1 MVVWSSTLVRSRI
14 SGDHAGE
21 ICSSL
26 MKRVR
31 RTLDTTGTWCGRGGQ
46 AGFTLIEIVVA
57 VLVLAIAVCGSMAAL
72 SAISVQS
79 ADAMVT
85 EQATAIASAYL
96 NEVLQ
101 KPFGTFDGRTT
112 RSTLDVVDDYNGL
125 KNVGVRDQTGA
136 LVTGLSKY
144 TVTVSVGPGTLGS
157 APAAQVREI
166 DVTVVHSS
174 GVTVV
179 LSGYRTKYP

>member
-1 MVVWSSTLVRSRI
+1 MVARSSTP
-14 SGDHAGE
+14 
-21 ICSSL
+21 SSPP
-26 MKRVR
+26 KPPRQRRVPTITDR
-31 RTLDTTGTWCGRGGQ
+31 GRPQ

-57 VLVLAIAVCGSMAAL
+57 VVVLAIAICGSMAAL
-72 SAISVQS
+72 SAVSVQS

-85 EQATAIASAYL
+85 EQATAVASAYL

-101 KPFGTFDGRTT
+101 KPFGAVDGKTT
-112 RSTLDVVDDYNGL
+112 RATLDVVDDYNGL
-125 KNVGVRDQTGA
+125 TNVGVRDQRGT
-136 LVTGLSKY
+136 LVSGLSQY

-157 APAAQVREI
+157 VPAAEVREV
-166 DVTVVHSS
+166 DVKVVHSS

>member
-14 SGDHAGE
+14 SGHHAGDV
-21 ICSSL
+21 CSSL
-26 MKRVR
+26 PRPAR
-31 RTLDTTGTWCGRGGQ
+31 QTLATTGIRCRRGQ

-57 VLVLAIAVCGSMAAL
+57 VVVLAIAVCGSMAAL

-101 KPFGTFDGRTT
+101 KPFGTFDGQTT
-112 RSTLDVVDDYNGL
+112 RPTLDVVDDYNGL
-125 KNVGVRDQTGA
+125 KNVGVRDQKGA
-136 LVTGLSKY
+136 LVTGLGQY

-157 APAAQVREI
+157 VPATEVREV

>member
-1 MVVWSSTLVRSRI
+1 MIVSSSPRSSPPKPFRPRI
-14 SGDHAGE
+14 DPTG
-21 ICSSL
+21 
-26 MKRVR
+26 VR
-31 RTLDTTGTWCGRGGQ
+31 RGRSQ
-46 AGFTLIEIVVA
+46 AGFTLIEILVA
-57 VLVLAIAVCGSMAAL
+57 VVVLAIAVCGSMAAL

-85 EQATAIASAYL
+85 EQATAVASAYL

-101 KPFGTFDGRTT
+101 KPFGAFDGHTT

-125 KNVGVRDQTGA
+125 KNKGARDQTGA
-136 LVTGLSKY
+136 LVPGLGQY

-157 APAAQVREI
+157 VPATEVREV
-166 DVTVVHSS
+166 DVKVVHSS
-174 GVTVV
+174 GVTVL

>member
-1 MVVWSSTLVRSRI
+1 MTAWHKTRSVLPKPLLRKVDPT
-14 SGDHAGE
+14 GG
-21 ICSSL
+21 
-26 MKRVR
+26 R
-31 RTLDTTGTWCGRGGQ
+31 RRRDQ

-57 VLVLAIAVCGSMAAL
+57 IVVLAIAVCGSMAAL

-85 EQATAIASAYL
+85 EQATVIASAYL

-101 KPFGTFDGRTT
+101 KPFGPFDGKIT
-112 RSTLDVVDDYNGL
+112 RATLDVVDDYNGL
-125 KNVGVRDQTGA
+125 NDAGARDQTGA
-136 LVTGLSKY
+136 LVAGLGQY
-144 TVTVSVGPGTLGS
+144 TVTVRVGPGALG
-157 APAAQVREI
+157 AVPAAEVREV

>member
-1 MVVWSSTLVRSRI
+1 MVVWSSTR
-14 SGDHAGE
+14 
-21 ICSSL
+21 SSL
-26 MKRVR
+26 PKPAP
-31 RTLDTTGTWCGRGGQ
+31 RTLDPTGAGCRRGQ

-57 VLVLAIAVCGSMAAL
+57 VVVLAIAVCGSMAAL

-96 NEVLQ
+96 DEVLQ
-101 KPFGTFDGRTT
+101 KPFGAFDGQTT
-112 RSTLDVVDDYNGL
+112 RPNLDVVDDYNGL
-125 KNVGVRDQTGA
+125 KDVGARDQTGA
-136 LVTGLSKY
+136 PVSGLDQY
-144 TVTVSVGPGTLGS
+144 TVTVSVGPGTLG
-157 APAAQVREI
+157 AVPPAEVRQV
-166 DVTVVHSS
+166 DVTVVHPS

>member
-1 MVVWSSTLVRSRI
+1 MVTRSSTL
-14 SGDHAGE
+14 
-21 ICSSL
+21 SSPPNL
-26 MKRVR
+26 HR
-31 RTLDTTGTWCGRGGQ
+31 RRRAPILTGRGREQG
-46 AGFTLIEIVVA
+46 GFTLIEIVVA
-57 VLVLAIAVCGSMAAL
+57 IVVLTIAVCGSMAAL

-85 EQATAIASAYL
+85 EQATAVASAYL

-101 KPFGTFDGRTT
+101 KPFGAFDGKTT

-125 KNVGVRDQTGA
+125 TNVGVRDQRGT
-136 LVTGLSKY
+136 LVSGLSQY

-157 APAAQVREI
+157 VPAAEVREV
-166 DVTVVHSS
+166 DVKVVHSS

>member
-1 MVVWSSTLVRSRI
+1 MVVSSSTRSSPPKPRQRRP
-14 SGDHAGE
+14 SRARH
-21 ICSSL
+21 
-26 MKRVR
+26 R
-31 RTLDTTGTWCGRGGQ
+31 RTQ

-57 VLVLAIAVCGSMAAL
+57 IVVLAIAVGGSMAAL
-72 SAISVQS
+72 SAIWVQS

-101 KPFGTFDGRTT
+101 KPFGAFDGKTT
-112 RSTLDVVDDYNGL
+112 RPTLDVVDDYNGL
-125 KNVGVRDQTGA
+125 NNAGVRDQAGA
-136 LVTGLSKY
+136 LVPGLGQY
-144 TVTVSVGPGTLGS
+144 NVRVAVGSGALG
-157 APAAQVREI
+157 AVPAAEVRQV

-174 GVTVV
+174 GITVV

>member
-1 MVVWSSTLVRSRI
+1 M
-14 SGDHAGE
+14 
-21 ICSSL
+21 SL
-26 MKRVR
+26 SPAKPH
-31 RTLDTTGTWCGRGGQ
+31 Q
-46 AGFTLIEIVVA
+46 AGFTLIEVVVA
-57 VLVLAIAVCGSMAAL
+57 VVVLAIAVCGSMAAL

-85 EQATAIASAYL
+85 EQATAVASAYL

-101 KPFGTFDGRTT
+101 KPFGAFDGKTT
-112 RSTLDVVDDYNGL
+112 RPTLDVVDDYNGL
-125 KNVGVRDQTGA
+125 NDVGARDQTGT
-136 LVTGLSKY
+136 LVPGLGQY
-144 TVTVSVGPGTLGS
+144 TVTVSVGPGTLG
-157 APAAQVREI
+157 AVPGAEVRQV

>member
-1 MVVWSSTLVRSRI
+1 
-14 SGDHAGE
+14 
-21 ICSSL
+21 
-26 MKRVR
+26 MKPTR
-31 RTLDTTGTWCGRGGQ
+31 RTLDATGTWYGRGQ
-46 AGFTLIEIVVA
+46 AGFTLIEIVIA

-157 APAAQVREI
+157 VPAAQVREI

>member
-1 MVVWSSTLVRSRI
+1 MRVWSSSR
-14 SGDHAGE
+14 
-21 ICSSL
+21 
-26 MKRVR
+26 
-31 RTLDTTGTWCGRGGQ
+31 Q

-57 VLVLAIAVCGSMAAL
+57 LVVLAIAICGSMAAL

-85 EQATAIASAYL
+85 EQATAVASAYL

-101 KPFGTFDGRTT
+101 KPFGAFDGRTV
-112 RSTLDVVDDYNGL
+112 RSTLDVVDDYKGL
-125 KNVGVRDQTGA
+125 KNIGAQDQTGA
-136 LVTGLSKY
+136 LVPGLGQY
-144 TVTVSVGPGTLGS
+144 TVTVSVGAGTLG
-157 APAAQVREI
+157 AVPAGEVREI
-166 DVTVVHSS
+166 DVKVVHSS

>member
-1 MVVWSSTLVRSRI
+1 MV
-14 SGDHAGE
+14 
-21 ICSSL
+21 
-26 MKRVR
+26 
-31 RTLDTTGTWCGRGGQ
+31 
-46 AGFTLIEIVVA
+46 
-57 VLVLAIAVCGSMAAL
+57 VLAIAVCGSMAAL

-101 KPFGTFDGRTT
+101 KPFGAFDGRTI

-136 LVTGLSKY
+136 LVSGLGQY
-144 TVTVSVGPGTLGS
+144 TVTVTVGPGALG
-157 APAAQVREI
+157 AVPAAEVREV

>member
-1 MVVWSSTLVRSRI
+1 MVVWSSTR
-14 SGDHAGE
+14 
-21 ICSSL
+21 SSL
-26 MKRVR
+26 PRPAPRSPDPTGARCR
-31 RTLDTTGTWCGRGGQ
+31 RSQ

-57 VLVLAIAVCGSMAAL
+57 VVVLAIAVCGSMAAL

-96 NEVLQ
+96 DEVLQ
-101 KPFGTFDGRTT
+101 KPFGAFDGQTT
-112 RSTLDVVDDYNGL
+112 RPTLDVVDDYNGL
-125 KNVGVRDQTGA
+125 NDVGARDQTGA
-136 LVTGLSKY
+136 PISGLDQY
-144 TVTVSVGPGTLGS
+144 TVTVSVGPGTLGVVP
-157 APAAQVREI
+157 PAEVRQV

>member
-1 MVVWSSTLVRSRI
+1 MAGPLGIHSKAPERRLERGTADGRRRS
-14 SGDHAGE
+14 
-21 ICSSL
+21 
-26 MKRVR
+26 
-31 RTLDTTGTWCGRGGQ
+31 Q
-46 AGFTLIEIVVA
+46 AGFTLIEIVVS
-57 VLVLAIAVCGSMAAL
+57 LVILAIAVCGSMAAL

-85 EQATAIASAYL
+85 EQAAVVASAYL

-101 KPFGTFDGRTT
+101 KPFGAFDGHTT
-112 RSTLDVVDDYNGL
+112 RSTFDVVDDYNGL
-125 KNVGVRDQTGA
+125 NDVGVRDQTGT
-136 LVTGLSKY
+136 LVSGLGQY
-144 TVTVSVGPGTLGS
+144 NVTVSVGPGTLGS
-157 APAAQVREI
+157 VPAAEVREI